1 MIILNTVNHENNK
14 IEYHFNHD
22 DFNGVVFKI
31 LASFDIYEENGEHY
45 LGCNYEQLTHIFN
58 DLSVPED
65 EIKRVCDE
73 FTMGSLQTLL
83 SAIKNN
89 VNSNTAEIEHVDK

>member
-14 IEYHFNHD
+14 IEYHFAHD

-45 LGCNYEQLTHIFN
+45 LGCNYDQIDHIFN
-58 DLSVPED
+58 ENDVPEAD
-65 EIKRVCDE
+65 IKRVCDE
-73 FTMGSLQTLL
+73 FSMGTLQTLL
-83 SAIKNN
+83 SALKKG
-89 VNSNTAEIEHVDK
+89 VNTNTAEIEHVDQ